1 MYTSHLGYPKFFVVT
16 REYPPTCSSDK
27 PALCSDAIATASDW
41 TEPEGWGGGD
51 LPEGGADL
59 PQELS
64 SLETEIRSDE
74 SPISQSGNPV
84 KNMYLVPVL
93 WPFFMHRQKQVR
105 FLFI

>member
-27 PALCSDAIATASDW
+27 PALCSDAIATAPDW

-64 SLETEIRSDE
+64 SLETEIRSEE
-74 SPISQSGNPV
+74 SPV
-84 KNMYLVPVL
+84 ALLDYLEFSHGFESL
-93 WPFFMHRQKQVR
+93 SFFGT
-105 FLFI
+105 